1 MLKQQMNL
9 RNETNL
15 INSMTIPIRYLIL
28 CAVMCVTLAMPST
41 THDLSHD
48 TPKLTKQ
55 EQQRII
61 QEYNCN
67 KEVLWFES
75 RSEGLHGLKAVMSVV
90 YHRTKHKSYPSS
102 FCAVIQQKFQFSYRN
117 HLRKG
122 QMMQVKRSYNAK
134 EQQIVLQVQDIAF
147 RAATDRFE
155 SIFEDGVVMYHASY
169 MKKYPAW
176 SQKFKKYA
184 TIGQHIFYKNKRE

>member
-1 MLKQQMNL
+1 VC
-9 RNETNL
+9 
-15 INSMTIPIRYLIL
+15 IL
-28 CAVMCVTLAMPST
+28 LLTPVKTHNTLHVTQ
-41 THDLSHD
+41 
-48 TPKLTKQ
+48 LTRQ

-61 QEYNCN
+61 QEYNCI
-67 KEVLWFES
+67 KEGLWYES
-75 RSEGLHGLKAVMSVV
+75 RSEGKEGITAVMSVI
-90 YHRTKHKSYPSS
+90 YHRTKHKSYPDT
-102 FCAVIQQKFQFSYRN
+102 FCEVIQQKFQFSYRN

-155 SIFEDGVVMYHASY
+155 STLEDGVVMYHASY

-184 TIGQHIFYKNKRE
+184 IIGQHIFYKNKGE

>member
-1 MLKQQMNL
+1 
-9 RNETNL
+9 
-15 INSMTIPIRYLIL
+15 MTFTIRYLLL
-28 CAVMCVTLAMPST
+28 CALLCVTLVMPNT

-90 YHRTKHKSYPSS
+90 YHRTKHKNYPSTY
-102 FCAVIQQKFQFSYRN
+102 CGVIQQKFQFSYRN

-122 QMMQVKRSYNAK
+122 QMMPVKRTYNAK
-134 EQQIVLQVQDIAF
+134 EQQIVLQVQDMAF
-147 RAATDRFE
+147 KAAIGSFD
-155 SIFEDGVVMYHASY
+155 SVLEDGVTMYHAVY

-176 SQKFKKYA
+176 SRKFKKYA
-184 TIGQHIFYKNKRE
+184 TIKSHVFYKQ